1 MRRSLLL
8 ASTLTLALA
17 ASSAAAA
24 YEPGTLAL
32 NRPVTER
39 LTANDAPAS
48 NGGVSR
54 DYRVALTAGSFVIV
68 SVKSEDFDTTVELF
82 GPNRSSQGSN
92 DDGPNGGT
100 DSLLV
105 AEVSETGN
113 YIVRVGSF
121 SGGGDAGLGQ
131 FTIRVLQFENP

>member
-8 ASTLTLALA
+8 ASALTLALA
-17 ASSAAAA
+17 AGSAAA

>member
-1 MRRSLLL
+1 MRRSLML
-8 ASTLTLALA
+8 ASALTLALA
-17 ASSAAAA
+17 ASSAAA

-54 DYRVALTAGSFVIV
+54 DYRVSLTAGSFVIV

-82 GPNRSSQGSN
+82 GPDRSSQGSN

-105 AEVSETGN
+105 AEVSQTGN